1 MRGRSEGVK
10 KVGSADA
17 EEKETVAGR
26 RKEKGKGREG
36 RKRRDGDGWD
46 GSFGK
51 SAGRLTDGESVWP
64 PWEEAEWNSVGD
76 CCRVHV
82 ARDDIN
88 PL

>member
-51 SAGRLTDGESVWP
+51 VGRPADRRRERVAALG
-64 PWEEAEWNSVGD
+64 EAEWNSVGD